1 MTNDVI
7 REVERYADA
16 LTNATPEVSEL
27 LPWVYDAERPTV
39 TVAVTKTTSR
49 RPVFVLAAAIAVV
62 AILAIPLWL
71 IALDSQAPAVPDEVT
86 TPTVAT
92 TTSTTEAGTTA
103 GPIGPAAGPRYGI
116 GIDLPSGTVSGFLWP
131 SGARVVVTLNG
142 TDERYAVTDGTG
154 SFTLSSAYDI
164 EPGDVIAVTIE
175 DQTKTIVARELT
187 LDVFDRSTGSMSGLA
202 DFPDGTEIKV
212 TVAFT
217 ADGEMREYFTTA
229 VDGTWSLSI
238 AETLGPDSSAVVGA
252 LDEDGDVYG
261 WSLIPEG

>member
-27 LPWVYDAERPTV
+27 LPWVYDAERPMV

-62 AILAIPLWL
+62 ALLALPLWL
-71 IALDSQAPAVPDEVT
+71 LALDTQAPAVPDEAT
-86 TPTVAT
+86 T
-92 TTSTTEAGTTA
+92 TTSTTEAGTAA
-103 GPIGPAAGPRYGI
+103 GATGPAAGPRYGI

-131 SGARVVVTLNG
+131 SGARVVVTLNDA
-142 TDERYAVTDGTG
+142 DERYAVTDGTG
-154 SFTLSSAYDI
+154 SFTLSSVYDI
-164 EPGDVIAVTIE
+164 EPGDVIEVTIE
-175 DQTKTIVARELT
+175 DQTKRIVARELT
-187 LDVFDRSTGSMSGLA
+187 LDVFDRSTGAMSGLA

-212 TVAFT
+212 TVALT
-217 ADGEMREYFTTA
+217 RDGEMKEYFTTA
-229 VDGTWSLSI
+229 VGGRWSLSI
-238 AETLGPDSSAVVGA
+238 DETLGPDSSAVVGA